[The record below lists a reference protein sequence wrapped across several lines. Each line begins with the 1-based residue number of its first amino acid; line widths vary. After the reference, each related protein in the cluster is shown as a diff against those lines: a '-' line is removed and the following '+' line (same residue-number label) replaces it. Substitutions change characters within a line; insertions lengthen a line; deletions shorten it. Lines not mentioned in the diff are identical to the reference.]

1 MEPNF
6 WQKNL
11 TVLEGPK
18 SLKIV
23 QERFLWFWQKSYSYV
38 LFFFVYK
45 ITNETSNFLQTPH
58 AWQPHALHQFLE
70 LWSQNALTNQQA
82 RFNQNPKVM
91 PNSGSALSKEWV
103 AIWNWF
109 FCMLLGIHKS
119 YKFIQP
125 FQVSVFRHAQSSRCI
140 ETCAV
145 AHTHMPAYVILCAHT
160 PSHAEVGLA
169 SCNF

>member
-38 LFFFVYK
+38 LFLLVYK
-45 ITNETSNFLQTPH
+45 ITNETSNFLQAPH
-58 AWQPHALHQFLE
+58 AWEPHAPHLFLE
-70 LWSQNALTNQQA
+70 LWSQNILTNQEA

-91 PNSGSALSKEWV
+91 SNSGSALSKEWV
-103 AIWNWF
+103 AIWNWV

-125 FQVSVFRHAQSSRCI
+125 FQVSVFRHAQSSRCL
-140 ETCAV
+140 ETCPV
-145 AHTHMPAYVILCAHT
+145 AHIHASICHPMCTHHHMHKWV
-160 PSHAEVGLA
+160 
-169 SCNF
+169 

>member
-6 WQKNL
+6 WQKIW
-11 TVLEGPK
+11 VLEGPK

-38 LFFFVYK
+38 LFLLVYK
-45 ITNETSNFLQTPH
+45 INNDTPNFLQTSHAWEPH
-58 AWQPHALHQFLE
+58 APHLFLE
-70 LWSQNALTNQQA
+70 LWSRNFLTIQDS

-91 PNSGSALSKEWV
+91 PNSGSVPHATCKLVFWLTTCKLV
-103 AIWNWF
+103 

-125 FQVSVFRHAQSSRCI
+125 FQVSVFRHAQSSRCL
-140 ETCAV
+140 ETCPV
-145 AHTHMPAYVILCAHT
+145 VHTH
-160 PSHAEVGLA
+160 A
-169 SCNF
+169 SICHPMCTHHHMHKWV